1 MAEILRT
8 VFNVRR
14 VPKTA
19 RATTVGDFETLEQA
33 ERAMLDHYK
42 SQPKRGKFDYRI
54 SEDELEDFNGVAMRR
69 TTLCLTSGGPYYKRY
84 DQDELKNM
92 AR

>member
-1 MAEILRT
+1 MGQAFGR
-8 VFNVRR
+8 VFNVSR

-19 RATTVGDFETLEQA
+19 RCINVGDFETLELA
-33 ERAMLDHYK
+33 EKAMVVHYK
-42 SQPKRGKFDYRI
+42 NSPKRGKFYYNI

-92 AR
+92 VR